1 MPQQEVELKVAEID
15 RRSAGRGIV
24 RVDPDAMAKLQVS
37 SGDIIEINGHKTTG
51 AIVMYGPPEDRR
63 TGLIRMDGLVR
74 QNSGSSLGEY
84 VKVKKAETKPATKVV
99 LAPAEEG
106 SRLRAN
112 EEALK
117 GTLLNRPVTKGD
129 LISIMGT
136 IPRQREDAFP
146 FFGPARPFSLGEIRL
161 VVTQTNPTGIV
172 QIVETTKIDLLPE
185 AVSLAKAVPLVT
197 YDDIG
202 GLDEAIMRV
211 REMIELP
218 LKHPELFQ
226 RLGIDPPKGVLLHG
240 PPGCGKTLLAK
251 AVANESDAYFISLN
265 GPEIMSKFYGESEAK
280 IREIFEEAEKNA
292 PAIIFIDELD
302 SIAPKREEVT
312 GEVERRVVAQLLA
325 LMDGLKGRGR
335 VIVIGA
341 TNRPNS
347 LDPALRRPG
356 RFDREIEIGIPDRN
370 GRKEILQ
377 VHTRAMPLAEN
388 VNLDELADRT
398 HGFVGADLAALAR
411 EAAMHRLRTVLP
423 EINLEQE
430 TIPQETLDKLV
441 VDQNDF
447 EEALKM
453 VHPSSLREVM
463 LEIPTVKWEHIGGLE
478 NIKQELKE
486 AIEWPLKYPEIFKK
500 VGIRPPKG
508 VLLHGPPG
516 CGKTLLAKAV
526 ATESQANFISIKGPE
541 VYSKW
546 VGESEKAIREVF
558 RKARSAAPAIIYFDE
573 LDSLAPRRGTWEG
586 TRVYESVL
594 NQILVEMD
602 GIEDLKGVVC
612 VASTNRPDLVD
623 PALLRPGR
631 FDRLVLVPAPDRASR
646 LRILEIYTVERGM
659 PLAKDVK
666 LERLADRTEGFSG
679 ADLENLCRDAGMA
692 AIREKGRDV
701 KEVSMKHFEE
711 AFTRVTAS
719 ITPEMV
725 KQYEEIQQKLM
736 GKREKLSLS
745 YLA

>member
-37 SGDIIEINGHKTTG
+37 SGDIIEINGHKSTG

-161 VVTQTNPTGIV
+161 VVTQTNPAGIV
-172 QIVETTKIDLLPE
+172 QITETTKIDLLPE

-202 GLDEAIMRV
+202 GLDEAITRV

-325 LMDGLKGRGR
+325 LMDGLKGRG
-335 VIVIGA
+335 
-341 TNRPNS
+341 
-347 LDPALRRPG
+347 
-356 RFDREIEIGIPDRN
+356 
-370 GRKEILQ
+370 
-377 VHTRAMPLAEN
+377 
-388 VNLDELADRT
+388 
-398 HGFVGADLAALAR
+398 
-411 EAAMHRLRTVLP
+411 
-423 EINLEQE
+423 
-430 TIPQETLDKLV
+430 
-441 VDQNDF
+441 
-447 EEALKM
+447 
-453 VHPSSLREVM
+453 
-463 LEIPTVKWEHIGGLE
+463 
-478 NIKQELKE
+478 
-486 AIEWPLKYPEIFKK
+486 
-500 VGIRPPKG
+500 
-508 VLLHGPPG
+508 
-516 CGKTLLAKAV
+516 
-526 ATESQANFISIKGPE
+526 
-541 VYSKW
+541 
-546 VGESEKAIREVF
+546 
-558 RKARSAAPAIIYFDE
+558 
-573 LDSLAPRRGTWEG
+573 
-586 TRVYESVL
+586 
-594 NQILVEMD
+594 
-602 GIEDLKGVVC
+602 
-612 VASTNRPDLVD
+612 
-623 PALLRPGR
+623 
-631 FDRLVLVPAPDRASR
+631 
-646 LRILEIYTVERGM
+646 
-659 PLAKDVK
+659 
-666 LERLADRTEGFSG
+666 
-679 ADLENLCRDAGMA
+679 
-692 AIREKGRDV
+692 
-701 KEVSMKHFEE
+701 
-711 AFTRVTAS
+711 
-719 ITPEMV
+719 
-725 KQYEEIQQKLM
+725 
-736 GKREKLSLS
+736 
-745 YLA
+745 

>member
-1 MPQQEVELKVAEID
+1 MPQEVELKVAEID

-24 RVDPDAMAKLQVS
+24 RIDPDAMSKIEVS
-37 SGDIIEINGHKTTG
+37 SGDIIEINGHKITG

-74 QNSGSSLGEY
+74 QNVGSSLGEY
-84 VKVKKAETKPATKVV
+84 VKVKKADTKAATKVV

-117 GTLLNRPVTKGD
+117 GTLINRPVTKGD

-136 IPRQREDAFP
+136 IPRQTREDAFP

-161 VVTQTNPTGIV
+161 VVTQTSPTGIV
-172 QIVETTKIDLLPE
+172 QITENTKVDLLPE
-185 AVSLAKAVPLVT
+185 AVSLAKAIPLVT

-202 GLDEAIMRV
+202 GLDDAIMRV

-370 GRKEILQ
+370 GRKEIIQ

-388 VNLDELADRT
+388 ANIDELADRT
-398 HGFVGADLAALAR
+398 HGFVGADLAAVAR
-411 EAAMHRLRTVLP
+411 EAAMHRLRVVLP
-423 EINLEQE
+423 EINLEEE
-430 TIPQETLDKLV
+430 TIPQETLEKLV

-463 LEIPTVKWEHIGGLE
+463 LEIPRVKWEDIGGLE
-478 NIKQELKE
+478 NIKQELRE
-486 AIEWPLKYPEIFKK
+486 AVEWPLKNPEQFKK
-500 VGIRPPKG
+500 VGIRPPRG
-508 VLLHGPPG
+508 ILLHGPPG

-526 ATESQANFISIKGPE
+526 ATESEANFISIKGPE
-541 VYSKW
+541 VFSKW

-558 RKARSAAPAIIYFDE
+558 RKARTAAPAIIYFDE
-573 LDSLAPRRGTWEG
+573 LDSLTPRRGTWEG
-586 TRVYESVL
+586 SHVYESVL

-602 GIEDLKGVVC
+602 GLEELKGVVC

-631 FDRLVLVPAPDRASR
+631 FDRLILVTAPDRASR
-646 LRILEIYTVERGM
+646 LKILQLYSVEKGM
-659 PLAKDVK
+659 PLARDVK
-666 LERLADRTEGFSG
+666 LERLADRTEGYSG

-692 AIREKGRDV
+692 ALREYGNEV
-701 KEVSMKHFEE
+701 KEVSMKHFDE
-711 AFTRVTAS
+711 AFSRVTAS
-719 ITPEMV
+719 ITPEMI
-725 KQYEEIQQKLM
+725 KQYEEIQQKLV

>member
-1 MPQQEVELKVAEID
+1 MSQEIELKVAEID

-24 RVDPDAMAKLQVS
+24 RIDPDAMSKLAVS
-37 SGDIIEINGHKTTG
+37 SGDIIEIDGHKSTG

-74 QNSGSSLGEY
+74 QNVGSSLGEY
-84 VKVKKAETKPATKVV
+84 VKVRKAEIKSATKVN

-117 GTLLNRPVTKGD
+117 GTLINRPVTKGD

-136 IPRQREDAFP
+136 IPRQTRQDAFP

-161 VVTQTNPTGIV
+161 VVTQTTPAGIV
-172 QIVETTKIDLLPE
+172 QITDKTRIELLPE
-185 AVSLAKAVPLVT
+185 AVSLAKAIPLVT

-202 GLDEAIMRV
+202 GLEDAIIRV

-347 LDPALRRPG
+347 LDPAIRRPG

-370 GRKEILQ
+370 ARREIFT
-377 VHTRAMPLAEN
+377 VHTRAMPLDEN
-388 VNLDELADRT
+388 VNLDELSNRT
-398 HGFVGADLAALAR
+398 HGYVGADIAALAR
-411 EAAMHRLRTVLP
+411 ESAMHRLRLVLP
-423 EINLEQE
+423 EINLEEE
-430 TIPQETLDKLV
+430 TIPQETLEKLI

-447 EEALKM
+447 EEAMKM
-453 VHPSSLREVM
+453 VHPTTMREVM
-463 LEIPTVKWEHIGGLE
+463 LEIPNVKWEQIGGLQ

-486 AIEWPLKYPEIFKK
+486 AVEWPLKYPEEFKK
-500 VGIRPPKG
+500 VGIRPPRG
-508 VLLHGPPG
+508 VMLHGPPG

-526 ATESQANFISIKGPE
+526 ATESEANFISIKGPE

-558 RKARSAAPAIIYFDE
+558 RKARSAAPSIVYFDE

-586 TRVYESVL
+586 SRVYESVL
-594 NQILVEMD
+594 NQLLVEMD
-602 GIEDLKGVVC
+602 GLEELKSVVC

-631 FDRLVLVPAPDRASR
+631 FDRLILVPAPDRDSR
-646 LRILEIYTVERGM
+646 LKILEIYTVEAGM
-659 PLAKDVK
+659 PLTKDVD
-666 LERLADRTEGFSG
+666 LERLADITEGFSG
-679 ADLENLCRDAGMA
+679 ADLENMVRDAGMA
-692 AIREKGRDV
+692 AIREFGRDV
-701 KEVSMKHFEE
+701 SEVSWKHFE
-711 AFTRVTAS
+711 AALGRVTAS
-719 ITPEMV
+719 ISPEMV
-725 KQYEEIQQKLM
+725 KQYEELQHRLV
-736 GKREKLSLS
+736 GKREKPDLS
-745 YLA
+745 YLT

>member
-1 MPQQEVELKVAEID
+1 MPQEIELKVAEID

-24 RVDPDAMAKLQVS
+24 RIDPDAMSKIEVS
-37 SGDIIEINGHKTTG
+37 SGDIIEINGHKATG

-74 QNSGSSLGEY
+74 QNTGSSLGEY
-84 VKVKKAETKPATKVV
+84 VKVRKAETKPATKII

-117 GTLLNRPVTKGD
+117 GTLINRPVTKGD

-136 IPRQREDAFP
+136 IPRQTREDAFP

-161 VVTQTNPTGIV
+161 VVTQTNPAGIV
-172 QIVETTKIDLLPE
+172 QITETTKVDLLAE
-185 AVSLAKAVPLVT
+185 AASLAKAIPLVT

-202 GLDEAIMRV
+202 GLDDAIMRV

-251 AVANESDAYFISLN
+251 AVANESDAYFIALN

-370 GRKEILQ
+370 GRKEIIQ

-388 VNLDELADRT
+388 ANIDELADRT
-398 HGFVGADLAALAR
+398 HGFVGADLAAVAR
-411 EAAMHRLRTVLP
+411 EAAMNRLRIVLP
-423 EINLEQE
+423 EINLEEE
-430 TIPQETLDKLV
+430 TIPQETLEKLV

-463 LEIPTVKWEHIGGLE
+463 LEIPRVKWEDIGGLE
-478 NIKQELKE
+478 NIKQELIE
-486 AIEWPLKYPEIFKK
+486 AVEWPLKHPEQFKK
-500 VGIRPPKG
+500 VGIRPPRG
-508 VLLHGPPG
+508 MLLHGPPG
-516 CGKTLLAKAV
+516 CGKTLLAKAI
-526 ATESQANFISIKGPE
+526 ATESEANFISIKGPE
-541 VYSKW
+541 VFSKW

-558 RKARSAAPAIIYFDE
+558 RKARTAAPAIIYFDE
-573 LDSLAPRRGTWEG
+573 LDSLTPRRGTWEG
-586 TRVYESVL
+586 SHVYESVL

-602 GIEDLKGVVC
+602 GLEELKGVVC

-631 FDRLVLVPAPDRASR
+631 FDRLILVTAPDRASR
-646 LRILEIYTVERGM
+646 LRILQLYSVDKGM

-666 LERLADRTEGFSG
+666 LERIADRTDGYSG

-692 AIREKGRDV
+692 ALREKGENV
-701 KEVSMKHFEE
+701 EEVSMKHFDE
-711 AFTRVTAS
+711 AFSRVTAS
-719 ITPEMV
+719 ITPEMI
-725 KQYEEIQQKLM
+725 KQYEEIQQKLV

>member
-1 MPQQEVELKVAEID
+1 MPQEVELKVAEID

-24 RVDPDAMAKLQVS
+24 RIDPDAMSKINVS

-63 TGLIRMDGLVR
+63 TALIRMDGLVR
-74 QNSGSSLGEY
+74 QNTGSSLGEY
-84 VKVKKAETKPATKVV
+84 VKVKKAETKPATKIV

-117 GTLLNRPVTKGD
+117 GTLINRPVTKGD

-136 IPRQREDAFP
+136 IPRQTREDAFP

-161 VVTQTNPTGIV
+161 VVTQTNPAGIV
-172 QIVETTKIDLLPE
+172 QIIDTTKIELLPE

-202 GLDEAIMRV
+202 GLQDAITRV

-370 GRKEILQ
+370 GRKEVLQ

-388 VNLDELADRT
+388 ANIDELADRT
-398 HGFVGADLAALAR
+398 HGFVGADIAAVAR
-411 EAAMHRLRTVLP
+411 EAAMNRLRVVLP
-423 EINLEQE
+423 EINLEEE
-430 TIPQETLDKLV
+430 TIPQQTLEKLV

-463 LEIPTVKWEHIGGLE
+463 LEIPRVKWEQIGGLE
-478 NIKQELKE
+478 NIKQELIE
-486 AIEWPLKYPEIFKK
+486 AVEWPLKQPEQFKK
-500 VGIRPPKG
+500 VGIRPPRG
-508 VLLHGPPG
+508 ILLHGPPG

-526 ATESQANFISIKGPE
+526 ATESEANFISIKGPE
-541 VYSKW
+541 VFSKW
-546 VGESEKAIREVF
+546 LGESEKAIREVF

-573 LDSLAPRRGTWEG
+573 LDSLTPRRGTWEG
-586 TRVYESVL
+586 SHVYESVL

-602 GIEDLKGVVC
+602 GLEELKGVVC

-646 LRILEIYTVERGM
+646 LRILQLYTVDAGM
-659 PLAKDVK
+659 PLARDVK

-692 AIREKGRDV
+692 ALREKGRDV
-701 KEVSMKHFEE
+701 KEVSLKHFDE
-711 AFTRVTAS
+711 ALGRVAAS

-725 KQYEEIQQKLM
+725 KQYEEIQQKLV